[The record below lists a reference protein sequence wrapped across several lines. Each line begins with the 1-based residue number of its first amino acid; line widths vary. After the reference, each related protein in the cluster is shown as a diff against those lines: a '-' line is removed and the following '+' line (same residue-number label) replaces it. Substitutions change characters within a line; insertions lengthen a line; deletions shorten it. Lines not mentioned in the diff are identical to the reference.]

1 MELLNGRYACMTVIQ
16 LLLLAVDVLLGSF
29 SVFLSS
35 SQVALVVVF
44 AVQSF
49 AQTVNLVLLLLAFFN
64 TFAFTAGLV
73 SSLLKKFA
81 WAFAVGGFYLLVSLA
96 LQIWW
101 LVAIWDRPDEYA
113 WTGAL
118 QAAYAFQKLLS
129 IGHYCV
135 YKRAVYRLSDQ
146 RYYENSEW
154 LRRNLR

>member
-1 MELLNGRYACMTVIQ
+1 MDLLNGRYACMTAFQ
-16 LLLLAVDVLLGSF
+16 LLLLAVDMLLGSF
-29 SVFLSS
+29 SLLLSF
-35 SQVALVVVF
+35 SQVVLVVLFV
-44 AVQSF
+44 AQSF
-49 AQTVNLVLLLLAFFN
+49 AQVVNLVLLLLAFFN
-64 TFAFTAGLV
+64 TFAFSAGLV

-81 WAFAVGGFYLLVSLA
+81 WAFVVGGFYLLVSLA
-96 LQIWW
+96 LQVWW
-101 LVAIWDRPDEYA
+101 LVVVWNRPGEYT

-118 QAAYAFQKLLS
+118 QAMYAFHKLLS